1 MRGINL
7 VSERVIG
14 DVEVVDAVSLPQRRI
29 ATCNARMAS
38 ESAAVYTDAVLA
50 SVQTRGG
57 SLVYLGQGEIE
68 NMMRVRTLRET
79 PYALVLQGR
88 AKVAGLR
95 SRTTTFTEGWSR
107 FDINRIPDDSARQYL
122 NYVGCLMG

>member
-1 MRGINL
+1 MINL
-7 VSERVIG
+7 VSERVMG

-29 ATCNARMAS
+29 ATCNARMTR
-38 ESAAVYTDAVLA
+38 ESAVVYTDTVLA

-88 AKVAGLR
+88 AKGLR